1 MTTQAT
7 IVRDDGFHADDAPAP
22 VVPLDAA
29 TPDSMSINVPGEV
42 DATAL
47 ADHMHAP
54 FLRIQFSGYADGRG
68 FTLAR
73 QLRRLGYR
81 GRLRAAGPLI
91 ADQYPLA
98 RKSGFDEVEPTPEIL
113 ARQPEAQWT
122 ARAPKP
128 AGPARDYQSRLA
140 ALSASA

>member
-1 MTTQAT
+1 MTIAATPST
-7 IVRDDGFHADDAPAP
+7 IVRDDGFHSDDSAAPI
-22 VVPLDAA
+22 D
-29 TPDSMSINVPGEV
+29 VPGEAEAS
-42 DATAL
+42 DL
-47 ADHMHAP
+47 ADHMQAP
-54 FLRIQFSGYADGRG
+54 FIRIVFSGYADGRG

-73 QLRRLGYR
+73 QLRRLGYT

-113 ARQPEAQWT
+113 ARQPESQWI
-122 ARAPKP
+122 ARAPKA
-128 AGPARDYQSRLA
+128 AGPNRDYQSRLA

>member
-1 MTTQAT
+1 MTTQT
-7 IVRDDGFHADDAPAP
+7 NIVRDDGFHTDDLPAP
-22 VVPLDAA
+22 TPLDQATPGISVEVPGDLDAA
-29 TPDSMSINVPGEV
+29 
-42 DATAL
+42 AL
-47 ADHMHAP
+47 ADHMDAP
-54 FLRIQFSGYADGRG
+54 FIRIRFSGYADGRG

-73 QLRRLGYR
+73 QLRRLGFL

-98 RKSGFDEVEPTPEIL
+98 RKSGFDEVEPTPDIL
-113 ARQPEAQWT
+113 ARQPESQWL